1 MWLSMTAMWTAMM
14 VPMMLPSLAPRLM
27 QWRPRRFAM
36 IAAGAYFLV
45 WIICGAVIYPPTMN
59 WPLTRYASVIMISA
73 AIIQFTPWKVRE
85 LNACRPS
92 ECPSDMRGAW
102 RCGVKLGI
110 NCALCC
116 AGYTAILLAVGAM
129 NVIAMIV
136 IGAAITIE
144 RLAPRPVLVARAF
157 GVAMLA
163 MSIVYR

>member
-1 MWLSMTAMWTAMM
+1 M
-14 VPMMLPSLAPRLM
+14 
-27 QWRPRRFAM
+27 RP
-36 IAAGAYFLV
+36 
-45 WIICGAVIYPPTMN
+45 
-59 WPLTRYASVIMISA
+59 
-73 AIIQFTPWKVRE
+73 
-85 LNACRPS
+85 
-92 ECPSDMRGAW
+92 
-102 RCGVKLGI
+102 
-110 NCALCC
+110 CALCC